1 MPRSLRWTALL
12 LTLCLV
18 AAACGDDDDD
28 ETTAAGPDAASESE
42 GGGGGDDA
50 GAAGEVSM
58 DEPLEVAPGT
68 ELPLPD
74 CPSDWSNT
82 AGITEDTILLGMS
95 LPESGPVAALGEV
108 DDGARAW
115 FDDVNANDPIDG
127 KQIELVSQ
135 DDAYDPARALA
146 NVTEMM
152 ETNEPFAF
160 TFIIGTPPNLA
171 VHDPLNDACV
181 PQVYNATGLPKWGD
195 PEDYPWTIGGLLA
208 YNTEARMWCNH
219 ISQELGEGATVAGL
233 FMDNDLG
240 LAYLEEMEVC
250 EEEGMIELVETARHD
265 PATPDVTQQM
275 TTLAASNADAV
286 VLGTTGAPCP
296 QGMAFLASSE
306 WDPMTLIHGG
316 CESIATYFTPIDPA
330 GEGVLVA
337 STAKDPTTAG
347 DDPDVQ
353 HAVDVLEAAGLNPFA
368 GASLSGARG
377 AASIEQLLRAA
388 AEMEGGLNRTN
399 LMRAMWNA
407 DFDNPLFVDG
417 VVQRSR
423 GNEDAYLIEAAQI
436 SRYRAPAPG
445 ETSGRYEPVGEIID
459 VEGETGVFEG

>member
-1 MPRSLRWTALL
+1 MSRRRRWTTFVIAAS
-12 LTLCLV
+12 LV
-18 AAACGDDDDD
+18 AAACGDDDGGT
-28 ETTAAGPDAASESE
+28 TTA
-42 GGGGGDDA
+42 GGGESPEPAESAA
-50 GAAGEVSM
+50 GGEVSL

-68 ELPLPD
+68 VLPLPD
-74 CPSDWSNT
+74 CPSDWSDT
-82 AGITEDTILLGMS
+82 AGIDEDTIRLGMS

-115 FDDVNANDPIDG
+115 FDDVNETDPIAG
-127 KQIELVSQ
+127 KRIELISA

-152 ETNEPFAF
+152 DTDEPFAF

-181 PQVYNATGLPKWGD
+181 PQVYNATGLPRWGD
-195 PEDYPWTIGGLLA
+195 PANYPWTIGGLLA
-208 YNTEARMWCNH
+208 YNTEARMWCDH
-219 ISQELGEGATVAGL
+219 IAQELGEGATVAGL

-250 EEEGMIELVETARHD
+250 AEEGIIDLAETAVHD
-265 PATPDVTQQM
+265 PAAPDVIAQM
-275 TTLAASNADAV
+275 TTLAATDAQAV

-296 QGMAFLASSE
+296 QAMKFVDSSS
-306 WDPMTLIHGG
+306 WDPLVLIHGG
-316 CESIATYFTPIDPA
+316 CESIATYFKPIDPA

-337 STAKDPTTAG
+337 STAKDPTTAD
-347 DDPDVQ
+347 DDPAME
-353 HAVDVLEAAGLNPFA
+353 HAVQVLRDAGLDPFA

-388 AEMEGGLNRTN
+388 ADMEGGLTRTN

-407 DFDNPLFVDG
+407 DFENPLFVDG
-417 VVQRSR
+417 VRQRSK
-423 GNEDAYLIEAAQI
+423 GAEDAYLIEAAQM
-436 SRYRAPAPG
+436 SRYRAPAAG

-459 VEGETGVFEG
+459 VEGETGTYAGD